1 MLKSC
6 EGKDCRVIRSTIWQ
20 KGQWQLVL
28 ESEWSPNRDTV
39 IPYGITVKTRFG
51 TKPHSR
57 GDDLKDVECF
67 KCHKKGHYAN
77 KCPEIKVK
85 DGKPPVKVR
94 KMEDSGPKS
103 DPEAKS
109 VRQIRI
115 RYSDIEEQNSDPFMR
130 HWILLKKSR
139 ADQIGVGF

>member
-1 MLKSC
+1 M
-6 EGKDCRVIRSTIWQ
+6 E
-20 KGQWQLVL
+20 
-28 ESEWSPNRDTV
+28 
-39 IPYGITVKTRFG
+39 Y
-51 TKPHSR
+51 
-57 GDDLKDVECF
+57 F

-94 KMEDSGPKS
+94 KIEDSGPKS

-115 RYSDIEEQNSDPFMR
+115 RYSYIEEQNSDPFMR
-130 HWILLKKSR
+130 HWIILKNLGQIRLGSDIARHLAKVFIDTQIAIPSSQENFILLWWSK
-139 ADQIGVGF
+139 V